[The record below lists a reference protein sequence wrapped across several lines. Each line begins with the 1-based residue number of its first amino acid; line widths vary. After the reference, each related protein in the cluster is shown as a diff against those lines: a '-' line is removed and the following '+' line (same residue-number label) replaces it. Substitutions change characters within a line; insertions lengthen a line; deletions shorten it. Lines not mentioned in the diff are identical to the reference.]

1 MSDKMNDKV
10 IKNFESYLCPPGAGV
25 FTVNT
30 AKERK
35 DSLYQE
41 LYGTTENI
49 EDIWKTTL
57 PKISE
62 VKGPVLLGVCSDCGG
77 GIQRG
82 ANWGPLFLRNTLLK
96 DHKQL
101 TYHDLGDIRVIPHLL
116 HDKYLNG
123 KTLES
128 CKNALYQNRESEYP
142 VSPLSI
148 TETCC
153 NDIYENYKDIGVFA
167 IGGDHSVSYPLV
179 RSWIRNKRKD
189 GKKVGII
196 HFDAHTDLL
205 RERLGIDLCFG
216 SWLTHVLDDL
226 ESPKACYQFGI
237 RSSGKDR
244 TFWENEFGLNQYWA
258 KDVKDEGAQELGKR
272 VTQELIE
279 QGIEEVYVS
288 FDIDAID
295 SSLAPATGTPES
307 EGLFPHECLMIL
319 KEINSKIKIT
329 AADMV
334 EIAPLVGNDK
344 AGAESTL
351 QVGASISA
359 YLIEAIDNAHH

>member
-1 MSDKMNDKV
+1 MNNK
-10 IKNFESYLCPPGAGV
+10 IINNFKSYLCPPGAGV

-35 DSLYQE
+35 DSLYKS
-41 LYGTTENI
+41 LYGSSENVD
-49 EDIWKTTL
+49 EKWKL
-57 PKISE
+57 SFEKLESA
-62 VKGPVLLGVCSDCGG
+62 KGSVLLGVCSDCGG

-82 ANWGPLFLRNTLLK
+82 ANWGPLFLRNTLLN
-96 DHKQL
+96 DHKEL
-101 TYHDLGDIRVIPHLL
+101 RYHDIGDIRVIPHLL
-116 HDKYLNG
+116 HDKYLNEG
-123 KTLES
+123 TIQS
-128 CKNALYQNRESEYP
+128 CKNALYQEKDSVYP
-142 VSPLSI
+142 VAPLSI
-148 TETCC
+148 TEKCC
-153 NDIYENYKDIGVFA
+153 NDIYEHYKDVGIFA

-179 RSWIRNKRKD
+179 KSWIQNKRKD

-216 SWLTHVLDDL
+216 SWLTHVLGEL
-226 ESPKACYQFGI
+226 ESPKSCYQFGI

-244 TFWENEFGLNQYWA
+244 AYWENEFGLNQYWA
-258 KDVKDEGAQELGKR
+258 KDVKEIGPQELAKN
-272 VTQELIE
+272 VTQELLD
-279 QGIEEVYVS
+279 QGIDEVYVS

-295 SSLAPATGTPES
+295 SSLAPATGTPEA

-344 AGAESTL
+344 AGSDSTL

-359 YLIEAIDNAHH
+359 YLIEAINNAHN

>member
-1 MSDKMNDKV
+1 MTKEVLD
-10 IKNFESYLCPPGAGV
+10 NFKSYLCPPGAGV

-41 LYGTTENI
+41 LYGTTENV
-49 EDIWKTTL
+49 EQKWQSSL
-57 PKISE
+57 EVLSE
-62 VKGPVLLGVCSDCGG
+62 QRGSVILGVCSDCGG

-96 DHKQL
+96 EHKEL
-101 TYHDLGDIRVIPHLL
+101 KYHDLGDIRVIPHLL
-116 HDKYLNG
+116 HDKYLN
-123 KTLES
+123 TQTVES
-128 CKNALYQNRESEYP
+128 CKNALYQNRESQYP
-142 VSPLSI
+142 VAPLSI
-148 TETCC
+148 TEKCC
-153 NDIYENYKDIGVFA
+153 DDIYQNYENIGVFA

-179 RSWIRNKRKD
+179 KSWIHNKRKA

-216 SWLTHVLDDL
+216 SWLTHVLDGL

-244 TFWENEFGLNQYWA
+244 AFWEKEFGLNQYWA
-258 KDVKDEGAQELGKR
+258 QDVKDIGAKELGER
-272 VTQELIE
+272 VTKELLE

-319 KEINSKIKIT
+319 KEINSKIKIS

-344 AGAESTL
+344 AGSDSTL

-359 YLIEAIDNAHH
+359 YLIEAINNAYN

>member
-1 MSDKMNDKV
+1 MTNKT
-10 IKNFESYLCPPGAGV
+10 IENFKSYLCPPGAGV

-35 DSLYQE
+35 DSLYQN

-49 EDIWKTTL
+49 ESLWKDSLT
-57 PKISE
+57 KIE
-62 VKGPVLLGVCSDCGG
+62 NTKGPIVLGVCSDCGG

-82 ANWGPLFLRNTLLK
+82 ANWGPLFLRNSLLNN
-96 DHKQL
+96 HKEL
-101 TYHDLGDIRVIPHLL
+101 SYHDLGDIRVIPHLL
-116 HDKYLNG
+116 HDKYLND
-123 KTLES
+123 TTIDS
-128 CKNALYQNRESEYP
+128 CKNALYQDKQSQHP

-153 NDIYENYKDIGVFA
+153 DDIYQNYKEVGVFA

-179 RSWIRNKRKD
+179 KSWIRNKRAD

-216 SWLTHVLDDL
+216 SWLTHVLGDL
-226 ESPKACYQFGI
+226 ESPKSCYQFGI
-237 RSSGKDR
+237 RSSGKNR
-244 TFWENEFGLNQYWA
+244 AFWEAEFGLNQYWA
-258 KDVKDEGAQELGKR
+258 QDVKDEGPSDLGKR
-272 VTQELIE
+272 VTQELLD

-319 KEINSKIKIT
+319 KEINSKIKIS

-344 AGAESTL
+344 AGSDSTL

-359 YLIEAIDNAHH
+359 YLIEAINNAYN